1 MIDKNVTNFG
11 HLCVKDLLG
20 RKTLTL
26 KTFEEL
32 EDEYAIAL
40 PILYRNQLIVMA
52 AKIQRRHP
60 QTSAINHTLL
70 TVLENVMESSKRSNH
85 KLTSLQRTHNRNRI
99 PERTAH
105 LFFYCSTA
113 TNLYNQLKLHINS
126 YLQECA
132 SEEPV
137 TIDLDTALFHQTISG
152 VHRISI
158 IHLIMVAIPHPKYG
172 PNTSKNTQS
181 GTGTTDATSRTSTNE
196 ITDQFELKETR
207 LSLQFVIKLY

>member
-1 MIDKNVTNFG
+1 MDPEPALFPLAGWEGQSGLNLQGQLTYSNMVIREMVDKNITTYG

-20 RKTLTL
+20 RTTRTLR
-26 KTFEEL
+26 TFEEL
-32 EDEYAIAL
+32 EDEYDIAL
-40 PILYRNQLIVMA
+40 PILYRNQLTFMA
-52 AKIQRRHP
+52 RKIQRRHP

-70 TVLENVMESSKRSNH
+70 TVLENFMESSKRSNH

-126 YLQECA
+126 YLQEYA

-137 TIDLDTALFHQTISG
+137 NIDLDTVLFHQTIAG
-152 VHRISI
+152 VHRNGIQ
-158 IHLIMVAIPHPKYG
+158 G
-172 PNTSKNTQS
+172 
-181 GTGTTDATSRTSTNE
+181 
-196 ITDQFELKETR
+196 
-207 LSLQFVIKLY
+207 